1 MVSFLTT
8 SGGGAL
14 AFSSVKNSFQPG
26 GSSSSDYR
34 SIMKSNTGTCV
45 WLSSS
50 EDCGVDSTTTTNNGI
65 KSIRAALENMRA
77 LMEQA
82 ENDSSSDDDE
92 DPSLMLLASIFPE
105 KQATVAVAESSIVGA
120 GMGLFAQ
127 RDIPGGTIIAFY
139 PVHGMG
145 MDLDLSSIND
155 EEDEEFSVFIG
166 LDPTDQQYFDL
177 TSNDDYLQ
185 EYLVLGSRTLGTAGL
200 AQVVSDVSFLID
212 INPNRMVHP
221 PWISHFINDGATLEE
236 NSEQGIM
243 EYNQRSQ
250 EAKNCVHAVPF
261 GPSPIMASVT
271 TRDVKEGEELFS
283 SYGGSYWVQYLGDG
297 TEEMVIVEEGI
308 RKMAQDSKSEEFL
321 RCLRSAQVRYAKEA
335 SALQIAFGSDFKT

>member
-1 MVSFLTT
+1 MIFRFGLNVVLLVSFLA
-8 SGGGAL
+8 SGGL
-14 AFSSVKNSFQPG
+14 AYSSVKNSFQPG
-26 GSSSSDYR
+26 GSVGTHS
-34 SIMKSNTGTCV
+34 MKSNKGTCL
-45 WLSSS
+45 WLSSL
-50 EDCGVDSTTTTNNGI
+50 EEFGI
-65 KSIRAALENMRA
+65 DKSSRIKTIRAALENMRT
-77 LMEQA
+77 LMEPG
-82 ENDSSSDDDE
+82 ENDYDNE

-105 KQATVAVAESSIVGA
+105 KQAIVVVAESSIVGA

-127 RDIPGGTIIAFY
+127 QDIPGGTIIAFY

-145 MDLDLSSIND
+145 MDLSNDKEHEDFSI
-155 EEDEEFSVFIG
+155 FIG

-185 EYLVLGSRTLGTAGL
+185 EYLVLGSGTVGTTGL
-200 AQVVSDVSFLID
+200 AQVASDISLLID

-221 PWISHFINDGATLEE
+221 PWVGHFINDGATLEE

-243 EYNQRSQ
+243 EYNQQSQ

-261 GPSPIMASVT
+261 GPLPLMASVT

-297 TEEMVIVEEGI
+297 TEEMASVEEGI
-308 RKMAQDSKSEEFL
+308 RKMAQDSKREDFL
-321 RCLRSAQVRYAKEA
+321 QCLRSAHVRYAKEA
-335 SALQIAFGSDFKT
+335 SALQIAFGLDFKT

>member
-1 MVSFLTT
+1 MIVRFGSKNVLLLVSFLT
-8 SGGGAL
+8 SGRVV
-14 AFSSVKNSFQPG
+14 AFSSAKKSFQPG
-26 GSSSSDYR
+26 GSVGSYSAKANR
-34 SIMKSNTGTCV
+34 VTFL

-50 EDCGVDSTTTTNNGI
+50 EEFDVDTSNRI
-65 KSIRAALENMRA
+65 KSIRAALENMRT
-77 LMEQA
+77 LMEQG
-82 ENDSSSDDDE
+82 ENDSENE
-92 DPSLMLLASIFPE
+92 DSSLMLLASIFPE
-105 KQATVAVAESSIVGA
+105 QNAIVAVAESSIVGA

-145 MDLDLSSIND
+145 MDLSND
-155 EEDEEFSVFIG
+155 EESEDFSIFIG

-185 EYLVLGSRTLGTAGL
+185 EYLVIGSRTLGTAGL
-200 AQVVSDVSFLID
+200 AQVVSDISLLID
-212 INPNRMVHP
+212 INPNRECNP
-221 PWISHFINDGATLEE
+221 PWISHFINDGATLKD

-243 EYNQRSQ
+243 EYNQQSH

-297 TEEMVIVEEGI
+297 TEEIANVDEEI
-308 RKMAQDSKSEEFL
+308 RKMAQDSKSEDFL
-321 RCLRSAQVRYAKEA
+321 QCLRSAHVRYAKEA
-335 SALQIAFGSDFKT
+335 SALHIAFDWTLKPEA